1 MKASDLYP
9 SRYLSSA
16 DVRAVGGS
24 IVDFIEY
31 VTTEEMQNDKG
42 KENKPV
48 IFFRTN
54 KPMVMNRT
62 NFDFLAERIGD
73 DTDTW
78 GGAKVQIV
86 VEKVR
91 FGNELKDGL
100 RVKNARIGGATQ
112 PAQSAALQPATAP
125 APRPAPVPT
134 PAVGEWLDD
143 EIPF

>member
-16 DVRAVGGS
+16 DVLALGGS
-24 IVDFIEY
+24 IVDHIEY
-31 VTTEEMQNDKG
+31 VTTEEMQNENS
-42 KENKPV
+42 KETKPV
-48 IFFRTN
+48 IFFRSN

-62 NFDFLAERIGD
+62 NFDFLAERLGD

-78 GGAKVQIV
+78 GGAKVQVI

-91 FGNELKDGL
+91 FGNELKNGL
-100 RVKNARIGGATQ
+100 RFKNARIGGPPA
-112 PAQSAALQPATAP
+112 AQSAVAPPAPAPAP
-125 APRPAPVPT
+125 APRPAPA
-134 PAVGEWLDD
+134 PAFDD

>member
-1 MKASDLYP
+1 MKANDLYP

-16 DVRAVGGS
+16 DVRALGGS
-24 IVDFIEY
+24 VVDFIEY

-48 IFFRTN
+48 VFFRTH

-78 GGAKVQIV
+78 SGAKVQIV

-91 FGNELKDGL
+91 FGNEMKDGL
-100 RVKNARIGGATQ
+100 RFKNARIGGTAPAPQ
-112 PAQSAALQPATAP
+112 PAPAPAS
-125 APRPAPVPT
+125 APRPAPTSP
-134 PAVGEWLDD
+134 PPRDNFDIDD
-143 EIPF
+143 SIPF